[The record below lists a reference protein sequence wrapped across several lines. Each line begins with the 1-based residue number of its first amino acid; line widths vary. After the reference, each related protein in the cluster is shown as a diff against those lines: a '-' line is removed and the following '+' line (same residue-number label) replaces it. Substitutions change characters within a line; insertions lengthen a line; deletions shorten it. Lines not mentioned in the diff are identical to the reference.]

1 MATNRNSVRFTISD
15 VMNATRASESATRRY
30 LQAYETSH
38 PSVRMR
44 SENGTWSLDR
54 RTFER
59 LSNRITARRAEL
71 GVG

>member
-1 MATNRNSVRFTISD
+1 MATNRNSVRFTLSD

-30 LQAYETSH
+30 LQAYE
-38 PSVRMR
+38 
-44 SENGTWSLDR
+44 NGTWSLDR
-54 RTFER
+54 RTFGR